1 MPRASRRPVNK
12 GLGHDLEESFSDLI
26 STLQKSSDIK
36 QFLNDFLT
44 REEKIMLFKRL
55 MLHLMLEKGYNNS
68 EIEATLGIRYE
79 TIRVHKNNWEK
90 GSETYK
96 LVLRKI
102 TSKQKV
108 RIIFKRINDAFG
120 RIDLVL
126 KARNDMKA
134 RARLAAGG

>member
-1 MPRASRRPVNK
+1 MPRASRRPINK
-12 GLGHDLEESFSDLI
+12 RLGNDLEESFSDMI

-44 REEKIMLFKRL
+44 REEKTMLFKRL
-55 MLHLMLEKGYNNS
+55 MLHLMLEKGYKNS

-90 GSETYK
+90 GSEVYK

-102 TSKQKV
+102 ASKQKA
-108 RIIFKRINDAFG
+108 RIIFKRIENAFG
-120 RIDLVL
+120 RIDLAL

-134 RARLAAGG
+134 RAKFATGG